1 MRWEE
6 RSPSEEEDKE
16 GKMCNAQGRGLLLV
30 EHGALGTVP
39 AGGQGAVQG
48 WEGSLG
54 NAFKFCTM
62 AKTSSLNEERIVSG
76 SLGRDAVILSRRVQG
91 MDRI

>member
-1 MRWEE
+1 M
-6 RSPSEEEDKE
+6 
-16 GKMCNAQGRGLLLV
+16 
-30 EHGALGTVP
+30 
-39 AGGQGAVQG
+39 

-62 AKTSSLNEERIVSG
+62 AKMSSLNEERIVSG
-76 SLGRDAVILSRRVQG
+76 SLGRDAVILSRRVKG